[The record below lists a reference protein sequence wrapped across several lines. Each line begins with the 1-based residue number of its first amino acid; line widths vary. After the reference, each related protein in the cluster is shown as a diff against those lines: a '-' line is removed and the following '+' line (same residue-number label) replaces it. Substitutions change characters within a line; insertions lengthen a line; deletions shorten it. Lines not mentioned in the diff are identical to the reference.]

1 MSRRAV
7 EFDMLPVPSVAA
19 DMADMVTGKTRIVIV
34 SETRFFR
41 EALGARL
48 GQNDRLEVIDT
59 VDHFGALRLI
69 ASSRPDLVLLDV
81 GEWHGLD
88 RATTLLREQP
98 DLEILA
104 IGVPEIAAP
113 ALCAIGRGIAG
124 CVPRD
129 GSIDDVIAQVDR
141 LTAGGRS
148 EQIPSEQ
155 ISIVAGLEEPP
166 GRIEPVP
173 AARSRLGELTP
184 RECEILQMIEVGL
197 SNKEIA
203 RTLRIEVG
211 TVKNHVHN
219 ILEKLNV
226 RRRNQAAHRL
236 RAYHQR

>member
-1 MSRRAV
+1 MSRRAL
-7 EFDMLPVPSVAA
+7 DLDILPVPSLAA
-19 DMADMVTGKTRIVIV
+19 DVPEAVMGKIRIVIV
-34 SETRFFR
+34 SETRVFR

-48 GQNDRLEVIDT
+48 GQNDRLDVIDT
-59 VDHFGALRLI
+59 VDHRGALGLV
-69 ASSRPDLVLLDV
+69 ALVRPHLVLLDV
-81 GEWHGLD
+81 GEWHGLE
-88 RATTLLREQP
+88 RATALLREQP

-113 ALCAIGRGIAG
+113 ALSAIGRGIAG

-129 GSIDDVIAQVDR
+129 GSIDDVIAEVDR

-148 EQIPSEQ
+148 EQI
-155 ISIVAGLEEPP
+155 SIVVEPEVQP
-166 GRIEPVP
+166 DPLPP
-173 AARSRLGELTP
+173 APATKSRFGELTP

-203 RTLRIEVG
+203 RNLRIEVG

-236 RAYHQR
+236 RAHHQRQGG